1 MKYIK
6 AASLVDCVSIQAQV
20 SGRLVQQWPLFFS
33 APIRLFMFF
42 PSFVRRLLGF
52 SAPLCFLLLG
62 LALFL
67 SLSGRAL
74 AATPAAWPVTVLS
87 GQQLSPTSVRA
98 GVWVD
103 ETGQQSLAQVL
114 QKDAFAPFN
123 PYHNYALGRDGAVWL
138 RLRVQMPASAQ
149 PDAAQAAQ
157 LMPWVL
163 EIPVPL
169 LDEVTLYQTDSQGKL
184 LAQQQAGD
192 LLANAR
198 WSYPSSLA
206 SFKLNLLPGQTQD
219 LWLRVKY
226 PLVVQLPIHLKSERQ
241 FLYDSRLYFWSAG
254 TVMGS
259 LLFLT
264 LYVAVMAL
272 AFKDWTHLS
281 FGLYLFTT
289 LATLFAY
296 SGINGYLGWVY
307 QPRWVDISVAFWQFL
322 SAASSLFFVGVLLQV
337 QHRWPALGRWMQL
350 LAALCVLAI
359 PVYALVDRAMLGGKL
374 LAILLTLSY
383 AVNLCLAILA
393 WKKGDATG
401 RWLSAFFAILL
412 CNVLGTGIAI
422 AFEWQV
428 FWHQKLLIYV
438 FLALSLPLILAQM
451 NFKMRHELAMQIRAQ
466 GMRSHDALTDT
477 LKEAFFLA
485 RLRTIMASARKRKGS
500 ALVLIDISNLPFMR
514 ASFAPE
520 VIEQTLLR
528 AVIKIKRI
536 FGEVDAMGR
545 IGDHCIAVLLENA
558 DRDRV
563 SKLAVELIASGLMPS
578 KNAKQD
584 ITIVFHFAVALLDD
598 YAGDADADALLAQL
612 QALCSKMSPRT
623 QRPIRYLNAVARSA
637 SGDSSSSDSKGLD
650 PSSTSFLPSALSAA
664 PAANAHA
671 AGAWQPAASTLPPGL
686 HSSSHPSSGASAST
700 SFRQ

>member
-1 MKYIK
+1 
-6 AASLVDCVSIQAQV
+6 
-20 SGRLVQQWPLFFS
+20 
-33 APIRLFMFF
+33 
-42 PSFVRRLLGF
+42 
-52 SAPLCFLLLG
+52 
-62 LALFL
+62 
-67 SLSGRAL
+67 
-74 AATPAAWPVTVLS
+74 
-87 GQQLSPTSVRA
+87 
-98 GVWVD
+98 
-103 ETGQQSLAQVL
+103 
-114 QKDAFAPFN
+114 
-123 PYHNYALGRDGAVWL
+123 
-138 RLRVQMPASAQ
+138 
-149 PDAAQAAQ
+149 
-157 LMPWVL
+157 
-163 EIPVPL
+163 
-169 LDEVTLYQTDSQGKL
+169 
-184 LAQQQAGD
+184 
-192 LLANAR
+192 
-198 WSYPSSLA
+198 
-206 SFKLNLLPGQTQD
+206 
-219 LWLRVKY
+219 
-226 PLVVQLPIHLKSERQ
+226 
-241 FLYDSRLYFWSAG
+241 
-254 TVMGS
+254 
-259 LLFLT
+259 
-264 LYVAVMAL
+264 
-272 AFKDWTHLS
+272 
-281 FGLYLFTT
+281 
-289 LATLFAY
+289 
-296 SGINGYLGWVY
+296 
-307 QPRWVDISVAFWQFL
+307 
-322 SAASSLFFVGVLLQV
+322 
-337 QHRWPALGRWMQL
+337 
-350 LAALCVLAI
+350 
-359 PVYALVDRAMLGGKL
+359 
-374 LAILLTLSY
+374 
-383 AVNLCLAILA
+383 
-393 WKKGDATG
+393 
-401 RWLSAFFAILL
+401 
-412 CNVLGTGIAI
+412 
-422 AFEWQV
+422 
-428 FWHQKLLIYV
+428 
-438 FLALSLPLILAQM
+438 M

-514 ASFAPE
+514 TSFAPE

-637 SGDSSSSDSKGLD
+637 SGDSSSSDSKGLA

>member
-1 MKYIK
+1 M
-6 AASLVDCVSIQAQV
+6 C
-20 SGRLVQQWPLFFS
+20 
-33 APIRLFMFF
+33 
-42 PSFVRRLLGF
+42 
-52 SAPLCFLLLG
+52 
-62 LALFL
+62 
-67 SLSGRAL
+67 
-74 AATPAAWPVTVLS
+74 T
-87 GQQLSPTSVRA
+87 
-98 GVWVD
+98 
-103 ETGQQSLAQVL
+103 SLAGRCAST
-114 QKDAFAPFN
+114 QKN
-123 PYHNYALGRDGAVWL
+123 EG
-138 RLRVQMPASAQ
+138 
-149 PDAAQAAQ
+149 
-157 LMPWVL
+157 
-163 EIPVPL
+163 
-169 LDEVTLYQTDSQGKL
+169 
-184 LAQQQAGD
+184 
-192 LLANAR
+192 
-198 WSYPSSLA
+198 
-206 SFKLNLLPGQTQD
+206 LLPD
-219 LWLRVKY
+219 HSSKEL
-226 PLVVQLPIHLKSERQ
+226 ER
-241 FLYDSRLYFWSAG
+241 
-254 TVMGS
+254 
-259 LLFLT
+259 
-264 LYVAVMAL
+264 
-272 AFKDWTHLS
+272 
-281 FGLYLFTT
+281 
-289 LATLFAY
+289 
-296 SGINGYLGWVY
+296 
-307 QPRWVDISVAFWQFL
+307 
-322 SAASSLFFVGVLLQV
+322 
-337 QHRWPALGRWMQL
+337 RWPGGSEQRPRPAPVRHWARCRW
-350 LAALCVLAI
+350 
-359 PVYALVDRAMLGGKL
+359 
-374 LAILLTLSY
+374 
-383 AVNLCLAILA
+383 
-393 WKKGDATG
+393 
-401 RWLSAFFAILL
+401 
-412 CNVLGTGIAI
+412 
-422 AFEWQV
+422 V

-623 QRPIRYLNAVARSA
+623 QRPIRYLNAVARPA